1 MMYKG
6 EKLAKK
12 KTHVKKRTLTPVWN
26 ESFVFDLP
34 PTPPSSD
41 VGAGADGGD
50 VGLNDL
56 NFEFLVMDW
65 DRVTRNEVMAR
76 MDVGNKAKCS
86 TGRAHWEE
94 VRKNPR
100 KQIAQWHR
108 LKA

>member
-1 MMYKG
+1 MYNG
-6 EKLAKK
+6 EKLVKK

-34 PTPPSSD
+34 PSAS
-41 VGAGADGGD
+41 GADVTSVLD
-50 VGLNDL
+50 NL

-76 MDVGNKAKCS
+76 MDIGSKAKCS

-94 VRKNPR
+94 IQKNPR

-108 LKA
+108 LKS